1 MPMSDEPILNMQTIE
16 QLKELV
22 DDEDPDFFVDIVKGY
37 IETAGVSIKE
47 LFDAVDAKDVVKVEN
62 AAHCLKGSSGNIGAV
77 RVQAISFK
85 LEKFGKKTDLTGASE
100 LLTDLKEEFSK
111 VTVVLEQE
119 I

>member
-1 MPMSDEPILNMQTIE
+1 MSDESILDMQTID

-22 DDEDPDFFVDIVKGY
+22 DDDDPDFFVDIIQGY

-47 LFDAVDAKDVVKVEN
+47 LSEAVNSQDIEKVAS

-77 RVQAISFK
+77 RMQKISYE
-85 LEKFGKKTDLTGASE
+85 LEKFGKKDNLTGASE
-100 LLTDLKEEFSK
+100 LLTNLEEEFSK
-111 VTVVLEQE
+111 VTVVLEKE